1 MAPAMSATTGGI
13 GDKIRGAMAVGKT
26 RWGMLALVFFATT
39 LNYIDRA
46 ALGVMQPI
54 LAKEMSWTAM
64 DYANINFWFQ
74 VGYAIGFV
82 LQGRLI
88 DRVGVKRVFFC
99 AVLLWSLATGAHG
112 LATSAVG
119 FMVCRFI
126 LGLTEAANYPACVK
140 TTRLWFPAGERAVA
154 TGIFNAGTNV
164 GAMFTPMLLPLILHV
179 WGWQAAFLCMSALG
193 GIWLLFWGLKYFNP
207 EDHPSVKQSELDYI
221 QKEVEPEQPRVPF
234 SYPAHA
240 RHLGL
245 RPRLLDDRAGVL
257 VLPVL
262 AAAVSQPAI
271 QPGHQ
276 RDPDGYPA
284 DHHLPDGR
292 LRQRRWRDSV
302 VVPDRPRHEPIKAR
316 LLSMFLFACCIIGV
330 IMAAGSSNLWV
341 AVRPSPWPSARTR
354 PGPRTSGAW

>member
-1 MAPAMSATTGGI
+1 MPLQNSALAARPGTPHAGI
-13 GDKIRGAMAVGKT
+13 GDKIRGALAVGKT

-164 GAMFTPMLLPLILHV
+164 GAMMTPMLLPLILHV
-179 WGWQAAFLCMSALG
+179 WGCRSYRIRCVAASKNCM
-193 GIWLLFWGLKYFNP
+193 N
-207 EDHPSVKQSELDYI
+207 
-221 QKEVEPEQPRVPF
+221 R
-234 SYPAHA
+234 
-240 RHLGL
+240 
-245 RPRLLDDRAGVL
+245 
-257 VLPVL
+257 
-262 AAAVSQPAI
+262 
-271 QPGHQ
+271 
-276 RDPDGYPA
+276 
-284 DHHLPDGR
+284 
-292 LRQRRWRDSV
+292 
-302 VVPDRPRHEPIKAR
+302 
-316 LLSMFLFACCIIGV
+316 
-330 IMAAGSSNLWV
+330 
-341 AVRPSPWPSARTR
+341 
-354 PGPRTSGAW
+354 